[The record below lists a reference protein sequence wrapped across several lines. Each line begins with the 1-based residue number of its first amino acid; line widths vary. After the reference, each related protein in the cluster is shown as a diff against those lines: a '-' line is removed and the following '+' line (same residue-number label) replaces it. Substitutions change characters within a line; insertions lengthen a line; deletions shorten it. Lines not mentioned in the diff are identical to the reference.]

1 VAGSRHSASVN
12 FWPAWT
18 RTGARPSSRHGC
30 GTGRSPSICASTS
43 PVSPPTSLSTST
55 SSTART
61 VTARISHSSTSPCS
75 SARRACFLCTTGS
88 FRGTS
93 ATSTASCSPPSGSL
107 SQGELVPEHEEFYKW
122 YFTVR
127 ETPKRGRLITINVEA
142 AKEHQNKYCGYYAIL
157 TNDVKD
163 PVLALRIYRDKDAVE
178 KCFDDLKNQLD
189 MKRLRTHGRFS
200 GRYGKLL
207 TETIKVQREMMESL
221 GVPAETWLQK

>member
-1 VAGSRHSASVN
+1 LDEDGRQIFLA
-12 FWPAWT
+12 AWLRYRSESECLCFDIT
-18 RTGARPSSRHGC
+18 KVSSYFALNEHVKYGENRDGKDLRQLNLALLF
-30 GTGRSPSICASTS
+30 GQKSMLPVYYRELPRNISDFNGKLLTS
-43 PVSPPTSLSTST
+43 QWELES
-55 SSTART
+55 
-61 VTARISHSSTSPCS
+61 
-75 SARRACFLCTTGS
+75 
-88 FRGTS
+88 
-93 ATSTASCSPPSGSL
+93 
-107 SQGELVPEHEEFYKW
+107 GELVPEHEEFYKW

-127 ETPKRGRLITINVEA
+127 ETPKRGRLITINAEA
-142 AKEHQNKYCGYYAIL
+142 VKEHQNKYCGYYTIF

-178 KCFDDLKNQLD
+178 KCVGGLKNQLD